1 MKIAI
6 FIARGNSRRIKNKN
20 IKLFNG
26 LPILEKTFKL
36 ISSFKIFDKIFLS
49 TDNLN
54 IINLGKNLNFDEIIK
69 RPKKLG
75 LNSVSTHE
83 VVNHSIEI
91 LKKKYKFKYIS
102 CIYPCS
108 VLVEKKTILNSF
120 KKIKEDK
127 DFVFPILNY
136 PEPIEQALKIV
147 NKDKLKY
154 IYPKYSK
161 WGTENFKKKYYDA
174 GQFYTSTVKG
184 WNARNK
190 NLKGIPLKKYSTVD
204 IDDIDDWNFA
214 NYLYIKK
221 NGKNNKK

>member
-26 LPILEKTFKL
+26 LPILEKTYKL

-49 TDNLN
+49 TDSPK
-54 IINLGKNLNFDEIIK
+54 IINLAKNLKFDEVIK

-75 LNSVSTHE
+75 LNNVSTIE
-83 VVNHSIEI
+83 VINHSIEI
-91 LKKKYKFKYIS
+91 LKKKYDFKYIS

-108 VLVEKKTILNSF
+108 ILVEKKTILYSF
-120 KKIKEDK
+120 KKIRKTN
-127 DFVFPILNY
+127 DFVFPILEY
-136 PEPIEQALKIV
+136 PEPIEQSFKIV

-161 WGTENFKKKYYDA
+161 QGTEKFKKKYYDA
-174 GQFYTSTVKG
+174 GQFYTSTIKG
-184 WNARNK
+184 WKISNK
-190 NLKGIPLKKYSTVD
+190 NFKGIPLKKYSTVD
-204 IDDIDDWNFA
+204 IDDIDDWDFA

-221 NGKNNKK
+221 NGKNKKK